1 VLHHASEIVD
11 ILMAYLLSPES
22 TPEEKVHVVVIV
34 DRVAF
39 ITNQAMTDV
48 LHLLAV
54 LARDL
59 RHEIYPYVHTKIV
72 LSMIYSIHHCRH
84 PNRASSHC
92 P

>member
-1 VLHHASEIVD
+1 
-11 ILMAYLLSPES
+11 
-22 TPEEKVHVVVIV
+22 
-34 DRVAF
+34 
-39 ITNQAMTDV
+39 MTDV

-84 PNRASSHC
+84 TCMTDTLVRDTHV
-92 P
+92 